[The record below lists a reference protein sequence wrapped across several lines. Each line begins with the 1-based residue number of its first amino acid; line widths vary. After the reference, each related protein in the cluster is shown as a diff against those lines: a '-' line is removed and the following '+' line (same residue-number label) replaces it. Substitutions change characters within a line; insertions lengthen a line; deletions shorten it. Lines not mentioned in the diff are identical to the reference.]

1 MMQCTHCQAMVA
13 SGSKHCSACGKPLAA
28 SGEHL
33 APQNQ
38 AAAAQGQAPRSFVP
52 PSPTGSDRARQF
64 QGQATAAA
72 QEAWVRIQAAGPAK
86 VGLGLIA
93 LSALIGLIF
102 SGQRSIWAAGWPEII
117 LGALVAGYVAVR
129 ELTGQDPLE
138 KYWYA
143 PLIAVG
149 YLTLWGLS
157 EFRFRLGSGLFLAGA
172 LLLAWTYFWPLR
184 DYAKSVGLDWRYAL
198 YGYRRPVLLGVA
210 LAALSLLFTWI
221 PDMSTSGYFSGGYTF
236 SSYYGDYV
244 YDYTKWYNPGL
255 YLPAHSGYGLTGS
268 VIMMALLTGC
278 LIYAAFAPQFA
289 VPKWYRYLPL
299 ITVGYGLLFI
309 LYTGSL
315 SWGQLFFLPGI
326 GLIGWGGYQLGVK
339 GVAEGSGDLR
349 GIPLQQ
355 WLGRWM

>member
-1 MMQCTHCQAMVA
+1 MMQCTHCQAVVA
-13 SGSKHCSACGKPLAA
+13 PGAKHCFACGRPLDAAGEPLAA
-28 SGEHL
+28 
-33 APQNQ
+33 QDQ
-38 AAAAQGQAPRSFVP
+38 AAASQAPRSFVP
-52 PSPTGSDRARQF
+52 SSPSGSDRVRQF

-72 QEAWVRIQAAGPAK
+72 QGAWVRIQAAGPAK

-117 LGALVAGYVAVR
+117 LGALVAGYVALR
-129 ELTGQDPLE
+129 EFGGPDPLE

-157 EFRFRLGSGLFLAGA
+157 EFRFKLGSGLFLAGA

-184 DYAKSVGLDWRYAL
+184 DYAKSIGLDWRYAL

-221 PDMSTSGYFSGGYTF
+221 PDMSTSGYFSGGYTY
-236 SSYYGDYV
+236 SSYYEGYV

-255 YLPAHSGYGLTGS
+255 YLPAHKGYGLTGS
-268 VIMMALLTGC
+268 VILMALLTGC

-299 ITVGYGLLFI
+299 ITVGFGLLF
-309 LYTGSL
+309 LFSSGSL